1 MKAVIMA
8 GGRGT
13 RLRPLTCYAPK
24 PMVPLLDRPCMEY
37 IIELLKKHSFTD
49 IAVTVQ
55 YLPQVLQNHFG
66 DGHEWGVNLQFFEE
80 SVPLGTAGSV
90 KNAERFLDETF
101 LVISGDGLTDF
112 DLGAVMDFHRRRGAK
127 ATVVLTKVDVPLE
140 YGVVMTSEDGKIV
153 RFLEK
158 PSWSEVFS
166 DTVNTGIYVLEP
178 DVLQLFAADAEF
190 DFSKDL
196 FPRLLAL
203 QWPLYG
209 YVADGY
215 WSDIGNLAQ
224 YRQTQFDMLMGL
236 VDVRIT
242 GSEQAPRVWIGED
255 VQVAPGARIQ
265 GPSFIGSGSAVS
277 ADAEIGPYAVIGRNN
292 QIDGRVSVER
302 TVLWNGNYIGASTT
316 LTGATICDNCQ
327 IGKGVDVYEGAVI
340 GDKSRIGEF
349 AAIRPGVKIW
359 PEKTI
364 GQGTIQQT
372 SLIWGHS
379 VFHSLFDEDGISGLP
394 NIELIPELAGRIA
407 ASYASNLRKGSTVSV
422 SCDEYPYCSI
432 LKFSVISS
440 LLAAGVQVRDIG
452 VMPVPVV
459 RYEIRRSNSV
469 GGIHIRSA
477 EDGEDKPIV
486 IQFFD
491 AEGLPIE
498 KATERK
504 IENAFLQED
513 FSRPDPR
520 SIGSLEQGTQI
531 ADLYIYE
538 VLSRIR
544 TEAIVRRRFKVVFC
558 CESQPVLSIMQPILE
573 QLGCAVTTVSTSG
586 SNIGETV
593 VAEGADIGI
602 KLDTSGQKFLFYTER
617 GYCLTRNEVMILQML
632 IAVKENTPMAV
643 PVTAPS
649 VIEEM
654 GGQTGIPVVR
664 TKTLIRSILE
674 VGRDNPLQVHYDG
687 FYSVVSLF
695 QFLAEENMSLHT
707 LIDQLP
713 RFHMRAETVPCP
725 PRAKGRVMRML
736 MEEMKGQELELI
748 DGIKVLSDDG
758 WALIMPDAE
767 KAMFK
772 IVAQGN
778 SHADVDQIID
788 LYKSRIAHYRM
799 A

>member
-1 MKAVIMA
+1 
-8 GGRGT
+8 
-13 RLRPLTCYAPK
+13 
-24 PMVPLLDRPCMEY
+24 MEY
-37 IIELLKKHSFTD
+37 IVELLYKHSFTD

-55 YLPQVLQNHFG
+55 YLPRVIRNHFG
-66 DGHEWGVNLQFFEE
+66 DGQEWGVNLRLFEE
-80 SVPLGTAGSV
+80 TVPLGTAGSV
-90 KNAERFLDETF
+90 KNAETFLDETF

-112 DLGAVMDFHRRRGAK
+112 DLSSVIQFHRAKRAK
-127 ATVVLTKVDVPLE
+127 ATIVLAKVEVPLE
-140 YGVVMTSEDGKIV
+140 YGVVMTEQDGRIV

-178 DVLQLFAADAEF
+178 DVLRLFQANAEF

-196 FPRLLAL
+196 FPLLL
-203 QWPLYG
+203 SLGWPLYG

-215 WSDIGNLAQ
+215 WSDIGNLDQ

-236 VDVRIT
+236 VDVRIA
-242 GSEQAPRVWIGED
+242 GSEYAPRVWVGED
-255 VQVAPGARIQ
+255 VQIAPGARIQ
-265 GPSFIGSGSAVS
+265 GPSFIGSGSAVAAGAS
-277 ADAEIGPYAVIGRNN
+277 IGPYAIIGRRN
-292 QIDGRVSVER
+292 QIDGKVSIER
-302 TVLWNGNYIGASTT
+302 TVLWDGNYVGMSTT
-316 LTGATICDNCQ
+316 LTGATLCDNCQ
-327 IGKGVDVYEGAVI
+327 IASGVDIYEGAVI
-340 GDKSRIGEF
+340 GDKSRVGAF

-359 PEKTI
+359 PEKTVI
-364 GQGTIQQT
+364 EGTVQQT

-379 VFHSLFDEDGISGLP
+379 VFRSLFDEDGISGLP

-407 ASYASNLRKGSTVSV
+407 SSYASSLRKGATVSV

-440 LLAAGVQVRDIG
+440 LLAAGLQVRDIG
-452 VMPVPVV
+452 VTPVPVA

-491 AEGLPIE
+491 ADGLPID
-498 KATERK
+498 KAAERK

-520 SIGSLEQGTQI
+520 SIGTLEQGAQI

-544 TEAIVRRRFKVVFC
+544 TEEIRRRRFKVVFS
-558 CESQPVLSIMQPILE
+558 CESRPVLSIMRSILE
-573 QLGCAVTTVSTSG
+573 RLGCAVTVAQSDSE
-586 SNIGETV
+586 IGGAV
-593 VAEGADIGI
+593 VTESADIGI
-602 KLDTSGQKFLFYTER
+602 RLDTSGQKFLFYTNR
-617 GYCLTRNEVMILQML
+617 GYCLTKNEVLILQML
-632 IAVKENTPMAV
+632 IAVKENTPVAV

-654 GGQTGIPVVR
+654 SSQAGIPVVR

-695 QFLAEENMSLHT
+695 QFLAEENMPLHT
-707 LIDQLP
+707 LIEQLP
-713 RFHMRAETVPCP
+713 RFHMRSETVSCP
-725 PRAKGRVMRML
+725 ARAKGRVMRLL
-736 MEEMKGQELELI
+736 MEEMKGQRLELI
-748 DGIKVLSDDG
+748 DGIKVLSDEG
-758 WALIMPDAE
+758 WALIKPDAE
-767 KAMFK
+767 KAVFK

-778 SHADVDQIID
+778 SQADADRITD
-788 LYKSRIAHYRM
+788 LYREKIALYQKEDDRT
-799 A
+799 AFG